1 MTRREKIRDMVSN
14 IYVYCAIFILA
25 VFVKCVLFNWFAF
38 HSILLAS
45 LWKTPSVF
53 WGFYLPKLA
62 MAIGVAS
69 FVVLCNRKWLA
80 IVLSVIIDLWI
91 IANLMY
97 IRSYG
102 MVVDAFSITMAGN
115 LRGFESSLPLYIHW
129 ADIIYPILT
138 IGISFIPY
146 TRTEKKPRFVYSIS
160 LVIVAIIM
168 GYVGQYS
175 YLRAHDSTS
184 DFCWRL
190 FTRKARQDMY
200 GVELTYP
207 TQQTSILHAIGY
219 NITDVF
225 DYLNE
230 KRHPYQLSN
239 KDKALINKFYKE
251 EAADT
256 KVSLPGPMVIVIV
269 ESFENWVF
277 QPEIMP
283 YLTAFCKT
291 HDVFYA
297 NKVQSQVR
305 GGKSAD
311 GQMLIN
317 TGVLPTSEG
326 AACYRFTGN
335 IYPGILK
342 VVEGKSAVL
351 VPHDIDVW
359 NQRYMSLA
367 YGYDTTAQVSPIDTI
382 LFRQVLEYI
391 HGGYKNLQVLTMSTH
406 TPFVKGAALSDLV
419 VQEDIPE
426 LKRDYIKAF
435 NAFDNGLNILL
446 EAIDTD
452 LVLRNAT
459 VVITG
464 DHTILSEEATCPLII
479 YSPKFES
486 SITYTEQCYQMDVY
500 PTMVELL
507 GLNPMWQGFGVS
519 LLSDSE
525 RRIEESK
532 AYTMSDKMLRAN
544 YFAYVD
550 DNVPH
555 YIAHAGGM
563 IEGYTYTN
571 SLEAVNNAIMNG
583 IRYIE
588 LDLAFT
594 SDDSLVV
601 SHEWMGSKDI
611 LVEDE
616 APSYSDFMAH
626 RVYGRFTPLDY
637 ARIDSIMQANP
648 KLYLV
653 TDKISDYAT
662 ITKYFGRYKKR
673 LIVECFEDDDYF
685 RLKEAGYE
693 VFRSEYPPTKKGV
706 IKHMLKFNFHD
717 WHIDEYVFEGVERAS
732 FEELHGDAFAI
743 YTCPDRKAADAIFA
757 KDERIKYIYIDKV
770 ESE

>member
-1 MTRREKIRDMVSN
+1 MKGLFKVKNSE
-14 IYVYCAIFILA
+14 YLFIA
-25 VFVKCVLFNWFAF
+25 VFAVMVFVKCVLFNWFAF
-38 HSILLAS
+38 HQIIMAS
-45 LWKTPSVF
+45 FWNAPATF
-53 WGFYLPKLA
+53 WGFYLPKIA
-62 MAIGVAS
+62 MAIGVAA
-69 FVVLCNRKWLA
+69 FVLLCNRKWVA

-97 IRSYG
+97 VRSYG

-115 LRGFESSLPLYIHW
+115 LNGFESSLPLYMRW
-129 ADIIYPILT
+129 SDIIYLLLT
-138 IGISFIPY
+138 ICIAFVPY
-146 TRTEKKPRFVYSIS
+146 KHLEKKLRLIFTSACVF
-160 LVIVAIIM
+160 VAIIL
-168 GYVGQYS
+168 GYVGQFS
-175 YLRAHDSTS
+175 YLRAHDITS

-207 TQQTSILHAIGY
+207 TQQTSILHAVGY
-219 NITDVF
+219 DILDVLE
-225 DYLNE
+225 YRYE
-230 KRHPYQLSN
+230 KRHPYQLSG
-239 KDKALINKFYKE
+239 KDKALISRFYRV
-251 EAADT
+251 EAENAE
-256 KVSLPGPMVIVIV
+256 KSLAGPLVIVVV
-269 ESFENWVF
+269 ESFEDWVY

-283 YLTAFCKT
+283 HLTAFCKT

-297 NKVQSQVR
+297 DKVQPQVR

-317 TGVLPTSEG
+317 TGLLPTSEG
-326 AACYRFTGN
+326 AACYRFPEN
-335 IYPGILK
+335 EYPGMMKMIS
-342 VVEGKSAVL
+342 GKAAIL
-351 VPHDIDVW
+351 VPHHIDVW
-359 NQRYMSLA
+359 NQQMMSAA
-367 YGYDTTAQVSPIDTI
+367 YGYDTTVQVSPVDTI

-406 TPFVKGAALSDLV
+406 TPFVKGAALSNLYV
-419 VQEDIPE
+419 NEDIPE
-426 LKRDYIKAF
+426 LKRYYIKAF
-435 NAFDNGLNILL
+435 NAFDNGLNIFLD
-446 EAIDTD
+446 AIDRD
-452 LVLRNAT
+452 SVLRNAT

-563 IEGYTYTN
+563 IDGYTYTN

-616 APSYSDFMAH
+616 APSYADFMAH
-626 RVYGRFTPLDY
+626 RVYGRFTPIDY

-653 TDKISDYAT
+653 TDKISDYET
-662 ITKYFGRYKKR
+662 IVKYFKKYKNR
-673 LIVECFEDDDYF
+673 LIVECFEDEDYYK
-685 RLKEAGYE
+685 LKEDGYE

-717 WHIDEYVFEGVERAS
+717 WGIDEYAFEGV
-732 FEELHGDAFAI
+732 
-743 YTCPDRKAADAIFA
+743 
-757 KDERIKYIYIDKV
+757 
-770 ESE
+770 